1 MSVATALARA
11 RVRSTSTTSPAT
23 PRITS
28 ANAHAEPTLP
38 APMTPTFMATPFLRV
53 CMEAPAGTHLI
64 APLSGRHAKMHSR
77 STMVSAKWTLHGCA
91 SRAEMKEASGCG
103 ELAGIL
109 KHAVPESRVA
119 GARPGDSFRHDAASK
134 EKSDEPVQAT

>member
-11 RVRSTSTTSPAT
+11 RVRSTSTTSRAT

-53 CMEAPAGTHLI
+53 CMEAPAGTHLTSLG
-64 APLSGRHAKMHSR
+64 AGTPGDASNSTGHHLASTSAGNCGPDECDTALARRHAR
-77 STMVSAKWTLHGCA
+77 RW
-91 SRAEMKEASGCG
+91 KE
-103 ELAGIL
+103 
-109 KHAVPESRVA
+109 
-119 GARPGDSFRHDAASK
+119 GA
-134 EKSDEPVQAT
+134 